1 MNISMNAV
9 PSLFSLDVS
18 RIFTKKNVL
27 LAVGASL
34 LLAVLFA
41 SASLHAG
48 TGGTEFDPLWDTIKD
63 WVQGAL
69 GKVIV
74 GSMILVGIIGG
85 IARQSIMAF
94 AVGLGGGIGLYY
106 APNIV
111 ESIMSATL
119 PATTQATQ
127 VVHALSNGLL

>member
-1 MNISMNAV
+1 MNLSINAV
-9 PSLFSLDVS
+9 PSMFSLDTS
-18 RIFTKKNVL
+18 RIFTKKNAL
-27 LAVGASL
+27 LAGGVSL
-34 LLAVLFA
+34 LLALFFLSGA
-41 SASLHAG
+41 LQAG
-48 TGGTEFDPLWDTIKD
+48 SGGTEFDPLWTTLKD
-63 WVQGAL
+63 WAQGSL

-74 GSMILVGIIGG
+74 GAMILVGVIGG

-119 PATTQATQ
+119 PAATQ
-127 VVHALSNGLL
+127 GTQVLHSLSNGLI